1 MKRHE
6 KRFIIKRFIIE
17 VNIGGDWQRSGNYGL
32 QGFFATRKEANKAL
46 ANGDKSGGMEYRVR
60 QK

>member
-1 MKRHE
+1 MKQHE
-6 KRFIIKRFIIE
+6 KRFIIEF
-17 VNIGGDWQRSGNYGL
+17 NLLGGWQRSGNNGL

>member
-1 MKRHE
+1 MKQHE
-6 KRFIIKRFIIE
+6 KRFIIE

-32 QGFFATRKEANKAL
+32 QGFFATREEANIAL
-46 ANGDKSGGMEYRVR
+46 AKGDKAPHLTYRVR